1 MMNEYPHD
9 LIKVYHEIRDSDS
22 VGFVASNYTE
32 YLELIEAMS
41 VATEKY
47 LTCQAIQQHK
57 IWHLVNPN
65 ATTPTVVENLFKN

>member
-1 MMNEYPHD
+1 M
-9 LIKVYHEIRDSDS
+9 
-22 VGFVASNYTE
+22 
-32 YLELIEAMS
+32 ELIEAMS